1 MAESEVLIKSRAV
14 ITCQEK
20 NATYAFQA
28 GEFPTDSTWN
38 TNDTVYCGGTPTVI
52 DNTYND
58 GTENGKGADY
68 LNLHLLVTDAPATAA
83 TVQVW
88 YSESEDGTNYTQYSY
103 SHTVP
108 ETISATD
115 GIRYKAGEFK
125 LTANF
130 TKLALAAVGYDIP
143 DMTLLGYPKLN
154 AIQAQA

>member
-14 ITCQEK
+14 ITCQAK

-28 GEFPTDSTWN
+28 GEFPTDATWN
-38 TNDTVYCGGTPTVI
+38 TNDTVYCGGTPTII

-68 LNLHLLVTDAPATAA
+68 LNLHLLVADAPATAA

-88 YSESEDGTNYTQYSY
+88 YSESEDGTNYTQYKY
-103 SHTVP
+103 SHTVGD
-108 ETISATD
+108 TIGTTD
-115 GIRYKAGEFK
+115 GFRYDAGMFVLKAQY
-125 LTANF
+125 
-130 TKLALAAVGYDIP
+130 TKLVLAAVGYDIP

-154 AIQAQA
+154 TIQAQA

>member
-28 GEFPTDSTWN
+28 GEVPTDATWN
-38 TNDTVYCGGTPTVI
+38 TNDTVYCGGAPAVI

-88 YSESEDGTNYTQYSY
+88 YSESEDGNNYTQYQY
-103 SHTVP
+103 SHTIP
-108 ETISATD
+108 ETISTTD

-125 LTANF
+125 LVANF